1 MVFLLAY
8 GIINAI
14 PLGRNADA
22 LETFLLFLG
31 HFMAG
36 RIQFILFDPAALLAR
51 LFVRGDQQRSVQ
63 RNTAGNH
70 TRIIFKRQVGITV
83 AQVITPEKAFA
94 GRIVPVAPA
103 REDCTLFVF
112 PPGVFIGIVRGQVHD
127 VLRAKVFQ
135 VKGNAVIAVIV
146 MVGVHLLCGT
156 QQVFM
161 HAISQLIRTV
171 HRVIPGAVHL
181 VPVPVQLDHVPR
193 MADIF
198 TGYQHTSDTQL
209 AQGKGIR
216 FGVTVTDGRPFQQGA
231 AQVVV
236 VLHIITK
243 VFPVIGNVLH
253 QPFMHI
259 EHLFQIRLA
268 QGVGLVHQLVQLYLH
283 GGNIL
288 RRAVFKADCNRQ
300 PGISA
305 IIAGQFADGL
315 AAFHTRIQVSQGGK
329 HQIFIQVQVFD
340 IYFLCCFRMVLYGIG
355 HALHHGLRR
364 LNVVV
369 ILRQRCRLR
378 SQCFTGSYDVFQ
390 RAFHFH
396 HAAVR
401 RFRGLGP
408 NRKRSGA
415 HHGRRQNKGQNPFI
429 FFHFFLPGI
438 QSKNVFAAVYPNFK
452 FYTKQRRNTMPDAP
466 TSCTEKVFRLYI
478 F

>member
-51 LFVRGDQQRSVQ
+51 LSVRGDQQRSVQ

-70 TRIIFKRQVGITV
+70 TRIIFMRQVGITV
-83 AQVITPEKAFA
+83 AQVITPEKAFT

-127 VLRAKVFQ
+127 VLRAKVFK

-216 FGVTVTDGRPFQQGA
+216 FGVTVTDGSPFQQGA

-288 RRAVFKADCNRQ
+288 RRAVFKADCHRQ

-438 QSKNVFAAVYPNFK
+438 QPKKRFCRCIS
-452 FYTKQRRNTMPDAP
+452 
-466 TSCTEKVFRLYI
+466 
-478 F
+478 